1 MRNYNVLKIAPA
13 FLLLGSMLHAQQND
27 SVKKETAIEQVV
39 LIGYGKQKKS
49 YLTGSIA
56 SITSKDFN
64 GGSTSADQLIQ
75 GKAPGVTVTGNG
87 GNPGSGSTIR
97 IRGGASLNAN
107 NDPLIVIDGIPMDF
121 GGLSGASNAL
131 ALINPN
137 DIESFDVLK
146 DASAA
151 AIYGN
156 RASNGVILI
165 TTKKGAAG
173 KVKVNFSTVSSVSTK
188 MGNMDVLSAD
198 AFRNYV
204 INNATQQKYI
214 DMLGTANTNWQDK
227 IYQAAWG
234 TDNNVSISGGIKKLP
249 YRLSLGYTE
258 QNGIVKTNEFR
269 RSSFGL
275 NLTPKFF
282 DNHLSV
288 TANLKG
294 SMTENRFPASVISAA
309 QFFDPTKPVY
319 DNSAQGNLVNNYW
332 EWFLYDT
339 SGVRTNNINVN
350 ATQNPLASLYGRRD
364 VSTVFRSIGNL
375 QLDYK
380 FHFLPDLHFNING
393 GFDYQKGTGA
403 VTEYP
408 GYAQML
414 ETGNVSSRRDY
425 EQEKSNRLLEAYL
438 NYTKDI
444 KAIDTKVDLMA
455 GYSYQQFKTFT
466 PAATTYYGNPDRV
479 PLPTNRYEG
488 KLTLLGFYGRG
499 IFTIADK
506 YILTGSIRRDGTSRF
521 YNGTEDT
528 GNMWGTFV
536 AASGAWKIK
545 NENFLKDVNFI
556 SDLKLRGGWGQTG
569 QQELGDANNNRWYN
583 SFPSYNISEQSAQY
597 GFAEQYYLMYRPTQ
611 YNPNLTWETTETIN
625 AGLDFGILNNRITG
639 SFDWFKKKTKDLLG
653 DVSVPAGEFSN
664 RNIKNVG
671 EMETNGLEFLINV
684 KAIKQE
690 NFTWDF
696 SFNVAHYNPEVTK
709 LNDVA
714 EGYKIQVGGIAG
726 GTGNTVQAHA
736 VGYTPYSFY
745 VYQQVYDS
753 NGKAL
758 EGVYVDR
765 NGDGKIN
772 TDDKYLYKS
781 TTPDATFGFST
792 NFRYKNWDLSTTL
805 RAVIGNYVYNNFAS
819 QSNVQNIATNDYI
832 QNISSVAANYGF
844 KNVQYWSDIFVEDAS
859 FLRMDNLTLGYTF
872 KDIFAKGSNLRV
884 YGMAQ
889 NVFVVTDY
897 SGVDPEIFGNIDN
910 GFYQRPKIYSLGLN
924 FNF

>member
-1 MRNYNVLKIAPA
+1 MRNYSTVLKIAPA
-13 FLLLGSMLHAQQND
+13 FLLAGTILLEAQQKD
-27 SVKKETAIEQVV
+27 SIKQKEIEQVV

-49 YLTGSIA
+49 DLTGSIA
-56 SITSKDFN
+56 SVTAKDFN
-64 GGSTSADQLIQ
+64 GGSTSAEQLIQ

-97 IRGGASLNAN
+97 IRGGASLNAS

-121 GGLSGASNAL
+121 NGLSGASNAL

-165 TTKKGAAG
+165 TTKKGSAG
-173 KVKVNFSTVSSVSTK
+173 KLKINFSTISSVSTK
-188 MGNMDVLSAD
+188 MGNMSVLSAD
-198 AFRNYV
+198 EFRKYV
-204 INNATQQKYI
+204 IENSTQQKYI
-214 DMLGTANTNWQDK
+214 DMLGTANTNWQDQ

-234 TDNNVSISGGIKKLP
+234 TDNNISISGGVKKLP

-269 RSSFGL
+269 RTSFGL

-294 SMTENRFPASVISAA
+294 TMTENRFPAGVISAA
-309 QFFDPTKPVY
+309 QFFDPTQTVY
-319 DNSAQGNLVNNYW
+319 EKSAQGNLVSNYW
-332 EWFLYDT
+332 EWFLYNN
-339 SGVRTNNINVN
+339 SGQRTNNININ

-393 GFDYQKGTGA
+393 GFDYQKGNGA
-403 VTEYP
+403 VTMYP
-408 GYAQML
+408 HYAQMI
-414 ETGNVSSRRDY
+414 ESGDVSTRRDY
-425 EQEKSNRLLEAYL
+425 EQEKTNRLLEIYL

-444 KAIDTKVDLMA
+444 KAIDTKVDVMA
-455 GYSYQQFKTFT
+455 GYSYQQFKDFT
-466 PAATTYYGNPDRV
+466 PSATTYFGNPDRV
-479 PLPTNRYEG
+479 STPSNRYEG
-488 KLTLLGFYGRG
+488 KLTLLGFYGRA

-521 YNGTEDT
+521 YNGTDET
-528 GNMWGTFV
+528 GNIWGTFA

-545 NENFLKDVNFI
+545 NENFLKDVNVI

-569 QQELGDANNNRWYN
+569 QQEIGGWYN
-583 SFPSYNISEQSAQY
+583 SFPSYNISEQTAQY
-597 GFAEQYYLMYRPTQ
+597 GFAEQYYTMYRPTQ

-639 SFDWFKKKTKDLLG
+639 SFDWFKKKTKDLLAN
-653 DVSVPAGEFSN
+653 VQVPAGEFSN
-664 RNIKNVG
+664 RNNKNIG
-671 EMETNGLEFLINV
+671 EMETDGLEFLINV
-684 KAIKQE
+684 KAIKKE
-690 NFTWDF
+690 NLTWDF
-696 SFNVAHYNPEVTK
+696 SFNVAHYNPKITK
-709 LNDVA
+709 FNDVA
-714 EGYKIQVGGIAG
+714 EGYLIPTGGISG
-726 GTGNTVQAHA
+726 GTGNTIQAHL
-736 VGYTPYSFY
+736 VGYTPSSFY
-745 VYQQVYDS
+745 VYQQVYGA
-753 NGKAL
+753 NGKPL

-765 NGDGKIN
+765 NGDGKIDVN
-772 TDDKYLYKS
+772 DKYLYKS
-781 TTPDATFGFST
+781 TTPDATIGFST
-792 NFRYKNWDLSTTL
+792 SLKYKNWDLSTSL

-819 QSNVQNIATNDYI
+819 QSNVQNIATNDYL
-832 QNISSVAANYGF
+832 QNISSVAASYGF
-844 KNVQYWSDIFVEDAS
+844 KNVQFWSDIFVEDAS
-859 FLRMDNLTLGYTF
+859 FVRMDNLTLGYNF
-872 KDIFAKGSNLRV
+872 KDIFSKGSSLRI

-889 NVFVVTDY
+889 NVFVITDY

>member
-1 MRNYNVLKIAPA
+1 MRNYSTVLKIAPA
-13 FLLLGSMLHAQQND
+13 FLLAGTIMLEAQQRD
-27 SVKKETAIEQVV
+27 SIKQKEIEQVV

-49 YLTGSIA
+49 DLTGSIA
-56 SITSKDFN
+56 SVTAKDFN

-97 IRGGASLNAN
+97 IRGGASLNAS

-121 GGLSGASNAL
+121 NGLSGASNAL

-156 RASNGVILI
+156 RASNGVVLI
-165 TTKKGAAG
+165 TTKKGSTG
-173 KVKVNFSTVSSVSTK
+173 KLKINFSTISSVSTK
-188 MGNMDVLSAD
+188 MGNMSVLSAD
-198 AFRNYV
+198 EFRKYV
-204 INNATQQKYI
+204 IENSTQQKYI
-214 DMLGTANTNWQDK
+214 DMLGTANTNWQDQ

-234 TDNNVSISGGIKKLP
+234 TDNNISISGGIKKLP

-269 RSSFGL
+269 RTSFGL

-288 TANLKG
+288 TTNLKG
-294 SMTENRFPASVISAA
+294 TMTENRFPAGVISAA
-309 QFFDPTKPVY
+309 QFFDPTQTVY
-319 DNSAQGNLVNNYW
+319 DKSAQGNLVSNYW
-332 EWFLYDT
+332 EWFLYNN
-339 SGVRTNNINVN
+339 SGQRTNNININ

-393 GFDYQKGTGA
+393 GFDYQKGNGA
-403 VTEYP
+403 VTMYP
-408 GYAQML
+408 HYAQMI
-414 ETGNVSSRRDY
+414 ESGDVSTRRDY
-425 EQEKSNRLLEAYL
+425 EQEKSNRLLEIYL

-444 KAIDTKVDLMA
+444 KAIDTKVDVMA
-455 GYSYQQFKTFT
+455 GYSYQQFKDFT
-466 PAATTYYGNPDRV
+466 PSATTYFGNPDRV
-479 PLPTNRYEG
+479 STPSNRYEG
-488 KLTLLGFYGRG
+488 KLTLLGFYGRA

-521 YNGTEDT
+521 YNGTDET
-528 GNMWGTFV
+528 GNIWGTFA

-545 NENFLKDVNFI
+545 NENFLKDVNVI

-569 QQELGDANNNRWYN
+569 QQEIGGWYN
-583 SFPSYNISEQSAQY
+583 SFPSYNISEQTAQY
-597 GFAEQYYLMYRPTQ
+597 GFAEQYYRMYRPTQ

-639 SFDWFKKKTKDLLG
+639 SFDWFKKKTKDLLAN
-653 DVSVPAGEFSN
+653 VQVPAGEFSN
-664 RNIKNVG
+664 RNNKNIG
-671 EMETNGLEFLINV
+671 EMETDGLEFLINV
-684 KAIKQE
+684 KAIKKE
-690 NFTWDF
+690 NLTWDF
-696 SFNVAHYNPEVTK
+696 SFNVAHYNPKITK
-709 LNDVA
+709 FNDVA
-714 EGYKIQVGGIAG
+714 EGYLIQTGGISG
-726 GTGNTVQAHA
+726 GTGNTIQAHL
-736 VGYTPYSFY
+736 VGYTPSSFY
-745 VYQQVYDS
+745 VYQQAYGA
-753 NGKAL
+753 NGKSL

-765 NGDGKIN
+765 NGDGKIDVN
-772 TDDKYLYKS
+772 DKYLYKS
-781 TTPDATFGFST
+781 TTPDATIGFST
-792 NFRYKNWDLSTTL
+792 SLKYKNWDLSTSL

-819 QSNVQNIATNDYI
+819 QSNVQNIATNDYL
-832 QNISSVAANYGF
+832 QNISSVAASYGF
-844 KNVQYWSDIFVEDAS
+844 KNVQFWSDIFVEDAS
-859 FLRMDNLTLGYTF
+859 FVRMDNLTLGYNF
-872 KDIFAKGSNLRV
+872 KDIFSEGSSLRI

-889 NVFVVTDY
+889 NVFVITDY

>member
-1 MRNYNVLKIAPA
+1 MRNYSTVLKIAPA
-13 FLLLGSMLHAQQND
+13 FLLAGTILLEAQQKD
-27 SVKKETAIEQVV
+27 SIKQKEIEQVV

-49 YLTGSIA
+49 DLTGSIA
-56 SITSKDFN
+56 SVTAKDFN
-64 GGSTSADQLIQ
+64 GGSTSAEQLIQ

-97 IRGGASLNAN
+97 IRGGASLNAS

-121 GGLSGASNAL
+121 NGLSGASNAL

-165 TTKKGAAG
+165 TTKKGSAG
-173 KVKVNFSTVSSVSTK
+173 KLKINFSTISSVSTK
-188 MGNMDVLSAD
+188 MGNMSVLSAD
-198 AFRNYV
+198 EFRKYV
-204 INNATQQKYI
+204 IENSTQQKYI
-214 DMLGTANTNWQDK
+214 DMLGTANTNWQDQ

-234 TDNNVSISGGIKKLP
+234 TDNNISISGGVKKLP

-269 RSSFGL
+269 RTSFGL

-294 SMTENRFPASVISAA
+294 TMTENRFPAGVISAA
-309 QFFDPTKPVY
+309 QFFDPTQTVY
-319 DNSAQGNLVNNYW
+319 DKSAQGNLVSNYW
-332 EWFLYDT
+332 EWFLYNN
-339 SGVRTNNINVN
+339 SGQRTNNININ

-393 GFDYQKGTGA
+393 GFDYQKGNGA
-403 VTEYP
+403 VTMYP
-408 GYAQML
+408 HYAQMI
-414 ETGNVSSRRDY
+414 ESGDVSTRRDY
-425 EQEKSNRLLEAYL
+425 EQEKTNRLLEIYL

-444 KAIDTKVDLMA
+444 KAIDTKVDVMA
-455 GYSYQQFKTFT
+455 GYSYQQFKDFT
-466 PAATTYYGNPDRV
+466 PSATTYFGNPDRV
-479 PLPTNRYEG
+479 STPSNRYEG
-488 KLTLLGFYGRG
+488 KLTLLGFYGRA

-521 YNGTEDT
+521 YNGTDET
-528 GNMWGTFV
+528 GNIWGTFA

-545 NENFLKDVNFI
+545 NENFLKDVNVI

-569 QQELGDANNNRWYN
+569 QQEIGGWYN
-583 SFPSYNISEQSAQY
+583 SFPSYNISEQTAQY
-597 GFAEQYYLMYRPTQ
+597 GFAEQYYTMYRPTQ

-639 SFDWFKKKTKDLLG
+639 SFDWFKKKTKDLLAN
-653 DVSVPAGEFSN
+653 VQVPAGEFSN
-664 RNIKNVG
+664 RNNKNIG
-671 EMETNGLEFLINV
+671 EMETDGLEFLINV
-684 KAIKQE
+684 KAIKKE
-690 NFTWDF
+690 NLTWDF
-696 SFNVAHYNPEVTK
+696 SFNVAHYNPKITK
-709 LNDVA
+709 FNDVA
-714 EGYKIQVGGIAG
+714 EGYLIQTGGISG
-726 GTGNTVQAHA
+726 GTGNTIQAHL
-736 VGYTPYSFY
+736 VGYTPSSFY
-745 VYQQVYDS
+745 VYQQAYGA
-753 NGKAL
+753 NGKPL

-765 NGDGKIN
+765 NGDGKIDVN
-772 TDDKYLYKS
+772 DKYLYKS
-781 TTPDATFGFST
+781 TTPDATIGFST
-792 NFRYKNWDLSTTL
+792 SLKYKNWDLSTSL

-819 QSNVQNIATNDYI
+819 QSNVQNIATNDYL
-832 QNISSVAANYGF
+832 QNISSVAASYGF
-844 KNVQYWSDIFVEDAS
+844 KNVQFWSDIFVEDAS
-859 FLRMDNLTLGYTF
+859 FVRMDNLTLGYNF
-872 KDIFAKGSNLRV
+872 KDIFSKGSSLRI

-889 NVFVVTDY
+889 NVFVITDY

>member
-1 MRNYNVLKIAPA
+1 MRNYSTVLKIAPA
-13 FLLLGSMLHAQQND
+13 FLLAGTIMLEAQQRD
-27 SVKKETAIEQVV
+27 SIKQKEIEQVV

-49 YLTGSIA
+49 DLTGSIA
-56 SITSKDFN
+56 SVTAKDFN

-97 IRGGASLNAN
+97 IRGGASLNAS

-121 GGLSGASNAL
+121 NGLSGASNAL

-156 RASNGVILI
+156 RASNGVVLI
-165 TTKKGAAG
+165 TTKKGSAG
-173 KVKVNFSTVSSVSTK
+173 KLKINFSTISSVSTK
-188 MGNMDVLSAD
+188 MGNMSVLSAD
-198 AFRNYV
+198 EFRKYV
-204 INNATQQKYI
+204 IENSTQQKYI
-214 DMLGTANTNWQDK
+214 DMLGTANTNWQDQ

-234 TDNNVSISGGIKKLP
+234 TDNNISISGGIKKLP

-269 RSSFGL
+269 RTSFGL

-294 SMTENRFPASVISAA
+294 TMTENRFPAGVISAA
-309 QFFDPTKPVY
+309 QFFDPTQTVY
-319 DNSAQGNLVNNYW
+319 DKSAQGNLVSNYW
-332 EWFLYDT
+332 EWFLYNN
-339 SGVRTNNINVN
+339 SGQRTNNININ

-393 GFDYQKGTGA
+393 GFDYQKGNGA
-403 VTEYP
+403 VTMYP
-408 GYAQML
+408 HYAQMI
-414 ETGNVSSRRDY
+414 ESGDVSTRRDY
-425 EQEKSNRLLEAYL
+425 EQEKTNRLLEIYL

-444 KAIDTKVDLMA
+444 KAIDTKVDVMA
-455 GYSYQQFKTFT
+455 GYSYQQFKDFT
-466 PAATTYYGNPDRV
+466 PSATTYFGNPDRV
-479 PLPTNRYEG
+479 STPSNRYEG
-488 KLTLLGFYGRG
+488 KLTLLGFYGRA

-521 YNGTEDT
+521 YNGTDET
-528 GNMWGTFV
+528 GNIWGTFA

-545 NENFLKDVNFI
+545 NENFLKDVNVI

-569 QQELGDANNNRWYN
+569 QQEIGGWYN
-583 SFPSYNISEQSAQY
+583 SFPSYNISEQTAQY
-597 GFAEQYYLMYRPTQ
+597 GFAEQYYTMYRPTQ

-639 SFDWFKKKTKDLLG
+639 SFDWFKKKTKDLLAN
-653 DVSVPAGEFSN
+653 VQVPAGEFSN
-664 RNIKNVG
+664 RNNKNIG
-671 EMETNGLEFLINV
+671 EMETDGLEFLINV
-684 KAIKQE
+684 KAIKKE
-690 NFTWDF
+690 NLTWDF
-696 SFNVAHYNPEVTK
+696 SFNVAHYDPKITK
-709 LNDVA
+709 FNDVA
-714 EGYKIQVGGIAG
+714 EGYIIQTGGISG
-726 GTGNTVQAHA
+726 GTGNTIQAHM
-736 VGYTPYSFY
+736 VGYTPSSFY
-745 VYQQVYDS
+745 VYQQAYGA
-753 NGKAL
+753 NGKSL

-765 NGDGKIN
+765 NGDGKIDVN
-772 TDDKYLYKS
+772 DKYLYKS
-781 TTPDATFGFST
+781 TTPDATIGFST
-792 NFRYKNWDLSTTL
+792 SLKYKNWDLSTSL

-819 QSNVQNIATNDYI
+819 QSNVQNIATNDYL
-832 QNISSVAANYGF
+832 QNISSVAASYGF

-859 FLRMDNLTLGYTF
+859 FVRMDNLTLGYNF
-872 KDIFAKGSNLRV
+872 KDIFSEGSSLRI

-889 NVFVVTDY
+889 NVFVITDY